1 MTPLT
6 TTNRPFPHTILL
18 VLVAFITFYAS
29 FSSSSSSSSSS
40 FAQAI
45 GAIADVG
52 NVDNDAT
59 SYSEERTKVPLEAHI
74 MYVFSGYFGG

>member
-6 TTNRPFPHTILL
+6 TTNRPFPHTTLL
-18 VLVAFITFYAS
+18 LLVAFITFYAS
-29 FSSSSSSSSSS
+29 FSSSSSSS

-74 MYVFSGYFGG
+74 MYVFSGYLGG